1 MQPCIAPRTSAVIA
15 WNKAER
21 VGDVRIRY
29 ANALPAITVAFPMR
43 ALFSVLLLV
52 VLAGCSTGLRI
63 DRSHPSANQD
73 NRIQF
78 VVLHYT
84 NASLERSL
92 ALLTHGEVSAHYL
105 IGDGPATVYQL
116 VDENRRAWHAGD
128 SQWDGRTWL
137 NSSSIGIE
145 IVNPG
150 FDTTPTGRVWY
161 PYSEAQIQSLIALL
175 KDIVK
180 RNNIN
185 PRYIIG
191 HSDIAPLCKLDPGPL
206 FPWKRLADAGLGVW
220 PEANAVARQQAY
232 FNANPP
238 TIGWYQQ
245 ELARFGYAIE
255 QTGQLDVATR
265 HVIAAFQMRFRP
277 QRFDGTPDAQTA
289 AMLQVVNR
297 MR

>member
-1 MQPCIAPRTSAVIA
+1 MLISVKKILIA
-15 WNKAER
+15 
-21 VGDVRIRY
+21 
-29 ANALPAITVAFPMR
+29 
-43 ALFSVLLLV
+43 LLLV
-52 VLAGCSTGLRI
+52 SLTGCSTGLRI

-84 NASLERSL
+84 SASLERSL
-92 ALLTHGEVSAHYL
+92 ALLTHGEVSSHYL
-105 IGDGPATVYQL
+105 IGDGPGTIYQL
-116 VDENRRAWHAGD
+116 VDENRRAWHAGE
-128 SQWDGRTWL
+128 SQWQGRTWL

-150 FDTTPTGRVWY
+150 FDDTPNGRVWY

-180 RNNIN
+180 RNHIE
-185 PRYIIG
+185 PRHIIG
-191 HSDIAPLCKLDPGPL
+191 HSDIAPLRKLDPGPM
-206 FPWKRLADAGLGVW
+206 FPWKRLADEGLGVW

-232 FNANPP
+232 FSANPP

-245 ELARFGYAIE
+245 ELARFGYAID

-289 AMLQVVNR
+289 AMLQVLNR

>member
-1 MQPCIAPRTSAVIA
+1 M
-15 WNKAER
+15 K
-21 VGDVRIRY
+21 
-29 ANALPAITVAFPMR
+29 
-43 ALFSVLLLV
+43 ALFTSLLLLL
-52 VLAGCSTGLRI
+52 LAGCSTGLRI
-63 DRSHPSANQD
+63 DRDHVSANQD

-92 ALLTHGEVSAHYL
+92 ALLTHGEVSSHYL

-116 VDENRRAWHAGD
+116 VDESRRAWHAGD

-137 NSSSIGIE
+137 NSTSIGIE

-150 FDTTPTGRVWY
+150 FTDTPQGRVWH

-180 RNNIN
+180 RNAIQ
-185 PRYIIG
+185 PRYIVG
-191 HSDIAPLCKLDPGPL
+191 HSDIAPLRKQDPGPL

-220 PEANAVARQQAY
+220 PNANAVAQQQAW
-232 FNANPP
+232 FASNPP
-238 TIGWYQQ
+238 SIVWYQQ
-245 ELARFGYAIE
+245 QLARFGYAVS
-255 QTGQLDVATR
+255 QTGELDEATR
-265 HVIAAFQMRFRP
+265 HVLAAFQMRFRP
-277 QRFDGTPDAQTA
+277 QRFDGQPDAQTA
-289 AMLQVVNR
+289 AMLQVLNR

>member
-1 MQPCIAPRTSAVIA
+1 VLSTLKKTLIS
-15 WNKAER
+15 
-21 VGDVRIRY
+21 
-29 ANALPAITVAFPMR
+29 F
-43 ALFSVLLLV
+43 LLLSV
-52 VLAGCSTGLRI
+52 AGCSTGLRI

-92 ALLTHGEVSAHYL
+92 ALLTQGEVSSHYL

-128 SQWDGRTWL
+128 SQWQGRTWL

-150 FDTTPTGRVWY
+150 FTDTPNGRVWH

-180 RNNIN
+180 RNNIE
-185 PRYIIG
+185 PRHIIG
-191 HSDIAPLCKLDPGPL
+191 HSDIAPLR
-206 FPWKRLADAGLGVW
+206 KRLRSRD
-220 PEANAVARQQAY
+220 
-232 FNANPP
+232 F
-238 TIGWYQQ
+238 I
-245 ELARFGYAIE
+245 ARFGGEEFVLLVPQTALGSGIELAETLRGAIE
-255 QTGQLDVATR
+255 ACPFHFKGERVTITLSIGIT
-265 HVIAAFQMRFRP
+265 AFRSGERS
-277 QRFDGTPDAQTA
+277 DAVLKRA
-289 AMLQVVNR
+289 DEALYRAKHLGRNR
-297 MR
+297 VEQG

>member
-1 MQPCIAPRTSAVIA
+1 MKRLLAA
-15 WNKAER
+15 
-21 VGDVRIRY
+21 
-29 ANALPAITVAFPMR
+29 
-43 ALFSVLLLV
+43 LLLLT
-52 VLAGCSTGLRI
+52 LAGCSSGLRI

-92 ALLTHGEVSAHYL
+92 ALLTHGEVSSHYL
-105 IGDGPATVYQL
+105 IGDGPAKIYQL
-116 VDENRRAWHAGD
+116 VDESRRAWHAGD

-150 FDTTPTGRVWY
+150 FTDTPTGRLWH
-161 PYSEAQIQSLIALL
+161 PYSEAQVQSLIALL
-175 KDIVK
+175 RDIVQ
-180 RNNIN
+180 RNGIN

-191 HSDIAPLCKLDPGPL
+191 HSDIAPARKLDPGPM

-220 PEANAVARQQAY
+220 PDARAVAQQQAR
-232 FNANPP
+232 FNVTLPS
-238 TIGWYQQ
+238 ILWYQQ
-245 ELARFGYAIE
+245 QLLRFGYAIE
-255 QTGQLDVATR
+255 QTGELDVSTR
-265 HVIAAFQMRFRP
+265 HILAAFQMRFRP

-289 AMLQVVNR
+289 AMLQVLNR
-297 MR
+297 KR

>member
-1 MQPCIAPRTSAVIA
+1 MKKLLTA
-15 WNKAER
+15 
-21 VGDVRIRY
+21 
-29 ANALPAITVAFPMR
+29 
-43 ALFSVLLLV
+43 LLLLA
-52 VLAGCSTGLRI
+52 LAGCSSGLRI

-73 NRIQF
+73 SRIQF

-92 ALLTHGEVSAHYL
+92 ALLTHGEVSSHYL

-128 SQWDGRTWL
+128 SQWQGRTWL

-150 FDTTPTGRVWY
+150 FTDTPNGRVWH
-161 PYSEAQIQSLIALL
+161 PYSEAQVQSLIALL

-180 RNNIN
+180 RNNID
-185 PRYIIG
+185 PRHIIG
-191 HSDIAPLCKLDPGPL
+191 HSDIAPLRKLDPGPL
-206 FPWKRLADAGLGVW
+206 FPWKRLADAGLGIW
-220 PEANAVARQQAY
+220 PDANAVARQQAY
-232 FNANPP
+232 FRSTRRASAGTSRN
-238 TIGWYQQ
+238 WHVW
-245 ELARFGYAIE
+245 LCH
-255 QTGQLDVATR
+255 QTGVLDVATR

-277 QRFDGTPDAQTA
+277 QRFDGMPDAQTA
-289 AMLQVVNR
+289 AMLQVLNR

>member
-1 MQPCIAPRTSAVIA
+1 VLSTLKKTLIP
-15 WNKAER
+15 
-21 VGDVRIRY
+21 
-29 ANALPAITVAFPMR
+29 F
-43 ALFSVLLLV
+43 LLLAV
-52 VLAGCSTGLRI
+52 AGCSTGLRI
-63 DRSHPSANQD
+63 DRSHPSVNQD

-92 ALLTHGEVSAHYL
+92 ALLTHGEVSSHYL

-116 VDENRRAWHAGD
+116 VDESRRAWHAGD
-128 SQWDGRTWL
+128 SQWQGRTWL

-150 FDTTPTGRVWY
+150 FTDTPNGRVWH
-161 PYSEAQIQSLIALL
+161 PYSEAQVQSLIALL

-180 RNNIN
+180 RNNIE
-185 PRYIIG
+185 PRHIIG
-191 HSDIAPLCKLDPGPL
+191 HSDIAPLRKLDPGPL

-220 PEANAVARQQAY
+220 PDANAVARQQAY
-232 FNANPP
+232 FSVNPP
-238 TIGWYQQ
+238 SVGWYQQ

-255 QTGQLDVATR
+255 QTGVLDVATR

-277 QRFDGTPDAQTA
+277 QRFDGMPDAQTA
-289 AMLQVVNR
+289 AMLQVLNR